1 MFSLTKKIQKNGGKG
16 KRNVSNK
23 KKGQKRPKKS
33 FKLRKKIKKPSKGFR
48 LRKKI
53 KRPAFTGQCPLRHI
67 EYIVIWE
74 GNYIPDKYNIGTNT
88 RFLERI
94 RP

>member
-1 MFSLTKKIQKNGGKG
+1 MFSLTKKIQKNEGKG

-23 KKGQKRPKKS
+23 KKAKKS
-33 FKLRKKIKKPSKGFR
+33 FK

-88 RFLERI
+88 RFLEWI